1 MIHELKTWPKYFDM
15 VNLGL
20 KTFELRKDDRDF
32 ELGDTLVLKEY
43 LPEEKQ
49 FTGNEIRVLVVSI
62 LRHDEF
68 PGLVFG
74 YVVMGIEVLAR
85 YIVKEN

>member
-1 MIHELKTWPKYFDM
+1 MIHELKTWPKYFNM

-20 KTFELRKDDRDF
+20 KTFELRKDDRRF

-43 LPEEKQ
+43 LPDEEQ
-49 FTGNEIRVLVVSI
+49 FTGNELRVSVVCI
-62 LRHDEF
+62 LGHDEF
-68 PGLVFG
+68 PGIVFG

-85 YIVKEN
+85 YIVR